1 MFFLNHYFVL
11 FFMLCRKACGQE
23 FRLSGPLTR
32 EPFLQCLQ
40 LLLNEQMSVTA
51 SLGIASQFDVYSLF
65 PCQILL
71 ENIAVT
77 VPTVSRDFRP
87 S

>member
-1 MFFLNHYFVL
+1 
-11 FFMLCRKACGQE
+11 MLCSKACGQE
-23 FRLSGPLTR
+23 FCLSGALTR

-77 VPTVSRDFRP
+77 APMVSRDFRL